1 MTSVERLLIRAY
13 DSSYLDDVRDNLGT
27 MLDFAVNTC
36 FYDLKD
42 FYLWFLMTGVSDLIA
57 EGRPRYLAGMS
68 GIDLADTVV
77 SRTGQLLTDHQP
89 YIMDSCSA
97 EYWTGWALA
106 YVQWYTGMSF
116 KALDR
121 YGINAEVLIQLY
133 PTLHEAD
140 DSKLLDVA
148 LKRIEKS
155 RSEQTGTLV
164 GLRKRKGLTQA
175 ELAEASGVSL
185 RMIRAYEQNT
195 QDLSRAESMTVLNL
209 SRVLSCSVSD
219 LLGV

>member
-1 MTSVERLLIRAY
+1 MIRAY
-13 DSSYLDDVRDNLGT
+13 DSLYLDDVRDNLGT

-36 FYDLKD
+36 LYDMVEFYS
-42 FYLWFLMTGVSDLIA
+42 WFLMTGVSDLIA
-57 EGRPRYLAGMS
+57 EGKPRYLAGLS
-68 GIDLADTVV
+68 GIELADVVV
-77 SRTGQLLTDHQP
+77 SRTGQLLPGHDPHV
-89 YIMDSCSA
+89 MDTCSA

-106 YVQWYTGMSF
+106 YVQWYSGMSF
-116 KALDR
+116 KSLDR
-121 YGINAEVLIQLY
+121 FGMNARTLIQLY

-155 RSEQTGTLV
+155 RSDQTGILAW
-164 GLRKRKGLTQA
+164 LRKRKGLTQA
-175 ELAEASGVSL
+175 ELAEVSGVSL
-185 RMIRAYEQNT
+185 RMIRAYEQNA

-209 SRVLSCSVSD
+209 SKALRCSVSD